1 MWKVTLT
8 VGIVLFVLTAA
19 LAVWFWFLVEWRA
32 VLWAVFVA
40 APLCALSAVATWWTL
55 PRAVR
60 QWERRN
66 LKLR

>member
-8 VGIVLFVLTAA
+8 VGIVLLGLTVA

-32 VLWAVFVA
+32 VVLAVFVA
-40 APLCALSAVATWWTL
+40 GPLCGLSTVATWWTL
-55 PRAVR
+55 ARAVR
-60 QWERRN
+60 QYERRD